1 MPDAAVAVLPR
12 SATPVAEIG
21 PLRFL
26 LRSAALLALIAYG
39 MALVLMVRLNFAHRL
54 KSEHLAR
61 HWSRL
66 LLGLLNMRLRVRGSD
81 IVDGGR
87 VIVANHVSWLDIQVL
102 CACAP
107 TRFVS
112 KSEVQHWPVA
122 GWLADAAGTFYIRR
136 GKGGARPL
144 LNKLLP
150 FLQGGGS
157 VAIFPEGTTSDGRA
171 VLPFHPRL
179 FCAAIESGRPVQPVA
194 LRYGLDWQG
203 RNLAPF
209 IGDDDLVSHL
219 MRLLRCRGLD
229 IEVSFAERLDP
240 IGRTREELAQAAR
253 EAICSGLALS
263 SLETVPEPGDQDLL
277 AA

>member
-1 MPDAAVAVLPR
+1 VLPAGYLHFGR
-12 SATPVAEIG
+12 GPVVG
-21 PLRFL
+21 PFRFV
-26 LRSAALLALIAYG
+26 LRSLGLVLLIAYG
-39 MALVLMVRLNFAHRL
+39 MALIAILRLDFGRKL
-54 KSEHLAR
+54 KSEPMAG

-66 LLGLLNMRLRVRGSD
+66 LLRLLNFRLNVYGPQAAE
-81 IVDGGR
+81 GGR
-87 VIVANHVSWLDIQVL
+87 MIVANHVSWIDIQVL
-102 CACAP
+102 CAVAQ

-150 FLQGGGS
+150 FLQSGGT
-157 VAIFPEGTTSDGRA
+157 VTIFPEGTTSDGRE

-194 LRYGLDWQG
+194 LRYGLDSAD
-203 RNLAPF
+203 RNIAPF

-219 MRLLRCRGLD
+219 LRLLRCRGLD
-229 IEVSFAERLDP
+229 VDVRFARPLDP
-240 IGRTREELAQAAR
+240 AGATREQLAEAAR
-253 EAICSGLALS
+253 TTIREALTHSTAGSIA
-263 SLETVPEPGDQDLL
+263 EDAVNPAWVT
-277 AA
+277 A

>member
-1 MPDAAVAVLPR
+1 MPEAVVASLPR
-12 SATPVAEIG
+12 SATAAADIG
-21 PLRFL
+21 LLRFL

-39 MALVLMVRLNFAHRL
+39 MVLVLMVRFDFAHRL
-54 KSEHLAR
+54 KSEHLAS

-66 LLGLLNMRLRVRGSD
+66 LLRLLNMRLRVRGGD

-87 VIVANHVSWLDIQVL
+87 VIVANHVSWLDIQVI

-157 VAIFPEGTTSDGRA
+157 VAIFPEGTTSDGRV

-194 LRYGLDWQG
+194 LRYGPDPQG

-219 MRLLRCRGLD
+219 LRMLRCPGLD
-229 IEVSFAERLDP
+229 IEISFAERLYP
-240 IGRTREELAQAAR
+240 AGRSREELAEAAR
-253 EAICSGLALS
+253 ESIRSALAVS
-263 SLETVPEPGDQDLL
+263 CLEPAPVGEMLL
-277 AA
+277 AG